1 MTTGTIEFLK
11 PLINK
16 VNRDYFI
23 EKVNEPLVRAI
34 TLLANR
40 YPEPTRINC
49 YHPNTHRLMDMED
62 KFFEHW
68 DFERARN
75 PVIRALFK
83 MLIVKYEHSP
93 AWRNMLDWAIREI
106 PDDWKPFDTS
116 RQMQCWKGE

>member
-49 YHPNTHRLMDMED
+49 YHPNT
-62 KFFEHW
+62 
-68 DFERARN
+68 
-75 PVIRALFK
+75 
-83 MLIVKYEHSP
+83 
-93 AWRNMLDWAIREI
+93 
-106 PDDWKPFDTS
+106 
-116 RQMQCWKGE
+116 